1 MKKIASFVLVL
12 LCLVLFGGS
21 DFRAKLYEAFFPK
34 VKVPVSTT
42 AGDGVLEDAFRQGR
56 SGFMVEVDA
65 PVISI
70 LRDDNEGSRHQRFI
84 VKLASGQTLLIV
96 HNIDLAPRVA
106 GLQVGSHVSAY
117 GEYIWNEKG
126 GLLHKTHINRGRN
139 DPDGWIRHQ
148 GTLYQ

>member
-1 MKKIASFVLVL
+1 
-12 LCLVLFGGS
+12 
-21 DFRAKLYEAFFPK
+21 
-34 VKVPVSTT
+34 
-42 AGDGVLEDAFRQGR
+42 
-56 SGFMVEVDA
+56 MVEVDA

-84 VKLASGQTLLIV
+84 VKLESGQTLLIV

-106 GLQVGSHVSAY
+106 GLQVGSRISAY